1 VRARASIPLLRASVA
16 ALAAGLVLL
25 VGAAAIGTAAADSSP
40 ASTDAIARRVCGS
53 VKHELLLRVAR
64 GYFPG
69 RSGQVQYIASE
80 PNFVDGGLTHS
91 GPWDY
96 DQEVPLLFYGP
107 GWFKPGTYP
116 KPATLAD
123 VAPTEAALLGFDAFR
138 APDGRA
144 LTEALASSSKPA
156 PKLLVTM
163 VWDSAG
169 MNLLERWPKS
179 YPYLSSLRD
188 KGAWF
193 PHSSVGASPSNTPVG
208 HATIGTGAYPDH
220 NGFADEYIYI
230 NGKMQKPNENG
241 PGFLLGSTLAD
252 QFDPAMGNEPIVAM
266 VATLSAHIMME
277 SHGSMWGGGDKDIAV
292 TREKTDAPTAG
303 AEGVSWSLSPD
314 MAPFYDLP
322 DYVND
327 IGDLSKWTTVL
338 DREDG
343 RIDGKWRENSIAQ
356 LSGGFDT
363 PARTPYQ
370 TELVKALVRNERIG
384 EDDVT
389 DLLNLNYKAIDT
401 LGHAYS
407 ADGVEMSDALEWQD
421 RDLRDVV
428 GFLNKQVGKGEWAM
442 VLTADH
448 GMMPDPD
455 VTGAFRIGIDEL
467 TADIEATF
475 DDDGDDVPL
484 IRKLRPT
491 EVWLDEAEVEDNG
504 TSDAEIAQ
512 HISGLTQQDTVKPN
526 LEPAPDPNAKVF
538 DAAFPSS
545 ILSALPCLPG
555 ASEG

>member
-1 VRARASIPLLRASVA
+1 
-16 ALAAGLVLL
+16 
-25 VGAAAIGTAAADSSP
+25 
-40 ASTDAIARRVCGS
+40 

-107 GWFKPGTYP
+107 GWFEPGTYP

-123 VAPTEAALLGFDAFR
+123 VAPTEAALLDFDGFR

-144 LTEALASSSKPA
+144 LTEALANSSKPA
-156 PKLLVTM
+156 PKLIVTM

-169 MNLLERWPKS
+169 MNLLDRWPRS
-179 YPYLSSLRD
+179 YPYMSSLRE

-193 PHSSVGASPSNTPVG
+193 PHASVGASPSNTPVG

-241 PGFLLGSTLAD
+241 PGFLLGATLAD
-252 QFDPAMGNEPIVAM
+252 QYDPAMGNEPVVAM

-277 SHGSMWGGGDKDIAV
+277 SHGSMWGGGDKDIAI

-322 DYVND
+322 DYVNE
-327 IGDLSKWTTVL
+327 IGDLSKWTAVL

-370 TELVKALVRNERIG
+370 TELVKALVRNERMG

-421 RDLRDVV
+421 RDLRDLV
-428 GFLNKQVGKGEWAM
+428 GFLNKHVGKGDWAM

-455 VTGAFRIGIDEL
+455 ITGAFRIGIDEL

-484 IRKLRPT
+484 ILKLRPT
-491 EVWLDEAEVEDNG
+491 EVWLDEAEVADNG
-504 TSDAEIAQ
+504 TSDAEIAE

-545 ILSALPCLPG
+545 ILSALPCLPSG
-555 ASEG
+555 SEG

>member
-1 VRARASIPLLRASVA
+1 
-16 ALAAGLVLL
+16 
-25 VGAAAIGTAAADSSP
+25 
-40 ASTDAIARRVCGS
+40 
-53 VKHELLLRVAR
+53 
-64 GYFPG
+64 
-69 RSGQVQYIASE
+69 
-80 PNFVDGGLTHS
+80 
-91 GPWDY
+91 
-96 DQEVPLLFYGP
+96 
-107 GWFKPGTYP
+107 
-116 KPATLAD
+116 
-123 VAPTEAALLGFDAFR
+123 
-138 APDGRA
+138 
-144 LTEALASSSKPA
+144 
-156 PKLLVTM
+156 
-163 VWDSAG
+163 
-169 MNLLERWPKS
+169 
-179 YPYLSSLRD
+179 
-188 KGAWF
+188 
-193 PHSSVGASPSNTPVG
+193 
-208 HATIGTGAYPDH
+208 
-220 NGFADEYIYI
+220 
-230 NGKMQKPNENG
+230 
-241 PGFLLGSTLAD
+241 
-252 QFDPAMGNEPIVAM
+252 
-266 VATLSAHIMME
+266 
-277 SHGSMWGGGDKDIAV
+277 
-292 TREKTDAPTAG
+292 
-303 AEGVSWSLSPD
+303 
-314 MAPFYDLP
+314 
-322 DYVND
+322 
-327 IGDLSKWTTVL
+327 
-338 DREDG
+338 
-343 RIDGKWRENSIAQ
+343 

-370 TELVKALVRNERIG
+370 TELVKALVRNERMG

-484 IRKLRPT
+484 ILKLRPT

-526 LEPAPDPNAKVF
+526 LEPAPDPNGKVF

>member
-1 VRARASIPLLRASVA
+1 
-16 ALAAGLVLL
+16 
-25 VGAAAIGTAAADSSP
+25 
-40 ASTDAIARRVCGS
+40 
-53 VKHELLLRVAR
+53 
-64 GYFPG
+64 
-69 RSGQVQYIASE
+69 
-80 PNFVDGGLTHS
+80 
-91 GPWDY
+91 
-96 DQEVPLLFYGP
+96 
-107 GWFKPGTYP
+107 
-116 KPATLAD
+116 
-123 VAPTEAALLGFDAFR
+123 
-138 APDGRA
+138 
-144 LTEALASSSKPA
+144 
-156 PKLLVTM
+156 
-163 VWDSAG
+163 
-169 MNLLERWPKS
+169 
-179 YPYLSSLRD
+179 
-188 KGAWF
+188 
-193 PHSSVGASPSNTPVG
+193 
-208 HATIGTGAYPDH
+208 
-220 NGFADEYIYI
+220 
-230 NGKMQKPNENG
+230 
-241 PGFLLGSTLAD
+241 
-252 QFDPAMGNEPIVAM
+252 M

-314 MAPFYDLP
+314 MGPFYDLP

-327 IGDLSKWTTVL
+327 IGDLSKWTEVL

-428 GFLNKQVGKGEWAM
+428 GFLNKEVGKGEWAM

-475 DDDGDDVPL
+475 DDDGDDEPL
-484 IRKLRPT
+484 ILKLRPT

-512 HISGLTQQDTVKPN
+512 YISGLTQQDTVKPN